1 MGVMSPRILIIGQ
14 GLAGTAL
21 AWRLWEREVPFLI
34 VDRDEAVTSSKV
46 AAGLITPITGM
57 RLTVSWRY
65 DVFYRE
71 ALRFYRACGK
81 RMKQRFFFPR
91 GYVRLL
97 KNEAEIAKWHK
108 RRRDPDMQPFLHRQT
123 PELNAEV
130 IHQPDNGFQQ
140 RHAAWLD
147 TNTYLES
154 SRQFFESL
162 DSYTTAEVKPEDVHD
177 DADGIEW
184 NAQRFSH
191 VIWAQGWS
199 AEKHPL
205 FHWVPFQSAL
215 GTILTVAADLQGE
228 KRILNRGCWLL
239 PRNDGSLRAGS
250 TYEWKFDDP
259 NTPSADQVQT
269 LEATL
274 HSLLKVPLNIT
285 VRQTA
290 VRPIIKNRQALMGT
304 HPTHPRIA
312 FLNGLGSKGS
322 LRSPWLAR
330 HLIEHLLDG
339 AAIDTEMDLQ
349 QNSI

>member
-1 MGVMSPRILIIGQ
+1 MSPRILIIGQ

-21 AWRLWEREVPFLI
+21 AWRLWERAVPLLI
-34 VDRDEAVTSSKV
+34 VDRDEPHTSSKV

-81 RMKQRFFFPR
+81 RLKQRFFFPR

-130 IHQPDNGFQQ
+130 IHQPENGFQQ

-147 TNTYLES
+147 TNAYLEF
-154 SRQFFESL
+154 SRCFFKSL
-162 DSYTTAEVKPEDVHD
+162 DSSITADVQPADVHD
-177 DADGIEW
+177 DADAVEW
-184 NAQRFSH
+184 NGQRFSH

-215 GTILTVAADLQGE
+215 GTILTVKADLQGE
-228 KRILNRGCWLL
+228 KRIVNRGCWLL
-239 PRNDGSLRAGS
+239 PRQDSTLRAGS
-250 TYEWKFDDP
+250 TYEWTFDDP
-259 NTPSADQVQT
+259 NTPSADQVQK

-274 HSLLKVPLNIT
+274 HSVLKAPAQIT
-285 VRQTA
+285 ATQTA

-304 HPTHPRIA
+304 HPTHPRVA

-339 AAIDTEMDLQ
+339 TTIDAEMDLQ
-349 QNSI
+349 HNSI

>member
-1 MGVMSPRILIIGQ
+1 MSSRILIIGQ

-21 AWRLWEREVPFLI
+21 AWRLWEREVPFVVI
-34 VDRDEAVTSSKV
+34 DRAESITSSKI

-65 DVFYRE
+65 DMFYRE
-71 ALRFYRACGK
+71 ALRFYRSCGK
-81 RMKQRFFFPR
+81 RLKQRFLFPR

-97 KNEAEIAKWHK
+97 KNEQEITKWHK
-108 RRRDPDMQPFLHRQT
+108 RRRDPDMQPFLHRQS
-123 PELNAEV
+123 PVLSAEV
-130 IHQPDNGFQQ
+130 IHLPENGFQQ

-154 SRQFFESL
+154 SRRCFESL
-162 DSYTTAEVKPEDVHD
+162 DSYIMADVKPSDVYDH
-177 DADGIEW
+177 ANGVEW
-184 NAQRFSH
+184 NGQRFSH

-205 FHWVPFQSAL
+205 FQWVPFQSAL
-215 GTILTVAADLQGE
+215 GTILTVQADLQGE
-228 KRILNRGCWLL
+228 KRILNRGCWVL
-239 PRNDGSLRAGS
+239 PRPDGTLRAGS

-259 NTPSADQVQT
+259 NTPSAEPLKT
-269 LEATL
+269 LENTL
-274 HSLLKVPLNIT
+274 RSLLKVPAQIT
-285 VRQTA
+285 TAQSA

-304 HPTHPRIA
+304 HPTHPRVA

-339 AAIDTEMDLQ
+339 TPLDVEMDLQ
-349 QNSI
+349 QNSV